1 MNNKKEWFSEWFD
14 SEYYHILYSN
24 RNEAEA
30 ENFIGNL
37 YHELNLKPGQ
47 KVMDLACGKGR
58 HSFTLNK
65 LGLNVTGLDLALNSI
80 EAANQ
85 FSNETLKFG
94 VHDMREKYPENNFD
108 VVFNLFTSF
117 GYFDEQTDNE
127 KVLKCINENLK
138 PNGILVIDFMN
149 EHKVVSNLVKKE
161 EKTVQEIKFI
171 INRRTTEKHIYKNI
185 QFLDYEF
192 EERVQRVSLKDF
204 IQLFEKTGFKL
215 KNVFGNFNLNEFN
228 LETSDRLVLI
238 AEKVS
243 F

>member
-1 MNNKKEWFSEWFD
+1 MSNKKEWFSKWFD

-24 RNEAEA
+24 RNETEA

-58 HSFTLNK
+58 HSVTLNK
-65 LGLNVTGLDLALNSI
+65 LGLNVIGLDLASNSI
-80 EAANQ
+80 DSANK
-85 FSNETLKFG
+85 FSNKSLRFG
-94 VHDMREKYPENNFD
+94 VHDMRKQFPENDFD

-127 KVLKCINENLK
+127 KVLKCVYNNLK
-138 PNGILVIDFMN
+138 PNGVLVIDFLN

-161 EKTVQEIKFI
+161 EKTVQEIKFN
-171 INRRTTEKHIYKNI
+171 INRRTTEKHIYKKI
-185 QFLDYEF
+185 QFLEYEF
-192 EERVQRVSLKDF
+192 EERVQRINLKDF
-204 IQLFEKTGFKL
+204 IKLFEKTGFKV

-228 LETSDRLVLI
+228 AELSDRLILV
-238 AEKVS
+238 AEKN
-243 F
+243 